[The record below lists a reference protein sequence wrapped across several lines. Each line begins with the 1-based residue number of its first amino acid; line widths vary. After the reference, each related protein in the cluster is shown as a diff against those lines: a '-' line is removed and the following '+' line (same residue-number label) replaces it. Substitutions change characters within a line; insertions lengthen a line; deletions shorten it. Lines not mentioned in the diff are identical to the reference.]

1 MISTHPWSTDFRA
14 WWALERGSF
23 RRAWVLSGVRN
34 HIFTELNKIEGRL
47 VSKNL
52 DVLVKVRRDLAIQAP
67 RRVAT
72 KGTIFKDGDSTGWRI
87 GEIKIQFRLAPPI
100 IAPSVKRIIGVDRF
114 QSVSVSCDM
123 GEAFRSLQRRLIE
136 NRIE

>member
-1 MISTHPWSTDFRA
+1 M
-14 WWALERGSF
+14 
-23 RRAWVLSGVRN
+23 RN
-34 HIFTELNKIEGRL
+34 HIFTELDNTEGRL
-47 VSKNL
+47 VRKNL

-72 KGTIFKDGDSTGWRI
+72 KGIIFRDGDSTGWRI

-100 IAPSVKRIIGVDRF
+100 IAPNVKRIIGVDRF
-114 QSVSVSCDM
+114 QSVSVSSDI